1 MTELLPII
9 WYIIICAELA
19 LYIMLDGANLGVGIL
34 TLIPQKE
41 KVRARILDT
50 LGPIWNANE
59 TWLLVAAGTLF
70 GAFPL
75 AYSVGLNAL
84 YVPGV
89 IVLVGL
95 ALRAVSF
102 EFHSLARKK
111 QFWSFLFG
119 FGSLITVVGQGAM
132 LGGLVSGI
140 PVVEGVFAGTAFGF
154 LTPITVLMVIGTVGS
169 YLVLGYAYLIKR
181 MDYENAKESF
191 RDLLLS
197 VGLTFLAL
205 LSATFFLPN
214 TSYVFFERWTTA
226 PSMYYLIAIGL
237 GIAVTGL
244 LLGISVLTGKLHKH
258 LHTMCLI
265 IFGLGFVGMLIGTYP
280 YLLPPSVTLF
290 EAASPSN
297 TLQFMLW
304 GIGPILP
311 IILVYNFYLH
321 RIFSRRGEEETY

>member
-1 MTELLPII
+1 MIELLPII
-9 WYIIICAELA
+9 WYVIICAELA
-19 LYIMLDGANLGVGIL
+19 LYIILDGANLGVGVL
-34 TLIPQKE
+34 TLFPQKE
-41 KVRARILDT
+41 KARARILAS

-75 AYSVGLNAL
+75 AYSIGLNAL

-89 IVLVGL
+89 VVLVGL

-102 EFHSLARKK
+102 EFHEYAKK
-111 QFWSFLFG
+111 KEFWSFVFG
-119 FGSLITVVGQGAM
+119 FGSLITVLGQGAM
-132 LGGLVSGI
+132 LGGLISGI
-140 PVVEGVFAGTAFGF
+140 PVHEESFNGTAFSF
-154 LTPITVLMVIGTVGS
+154 FTPITVLIMIGTLGS
-169 YLVLGYAYLIKR
+169 YMVLGYAYLIR
-181 MDYENAKESF
+181 RLDYENTKESF

-214 TSYVFFERWTTA
+214 TSYIFFERWTSA
-226 PSMYYLIAIGL
+226 PTMYYLLAIAVGIAITGIVL
-237 GIAVTGL
+237 GV
-244 LLGISVLTGKLHKH
+244 SVVLQKFERH
-258 LHTMCLI
+258 LYTMCLI
-265 IFGLGFVGMLIGTYP
+265 IFILGFVGMLIGTYP

-311 IILVYNFYLH
+311 IILVYNYYLH
-321 RIFSRRGEEETY
+321 RIFSKRGSEEGY